1 MKMKFSYLMLLIAL
15 LVAGCAGYFSV
26 WGLSQLFAGAS
37 VSVIIMAS
45 ILEIGKVVTTT
56 ALHRYWDKIKTSLKV
71 YLTISVG
78 ILMLITSAGIY
89 GFLSNAFQK
98 TANKLEIHEGEIG
111 VLKTKIDVFNTTIK
125 DNKSLISD
133 KVKEKNDLS
142 DRLNKRINNIDF
154 TKSYQSRS
162 ADKATNETNKR
173 ISDIDIQ
180 IDELN
185 KKNSVLTDSV
195 NYYKIKELNLESTSE
210 ISGEVGPLKY
220 ISELTGQPMAK
231 VVNFIILLLI
241 FVFDPLAIALILIT
255 NRVFELENEDLND
268 NKIVENISDEGIT
281 EGVTEGVIE
290 GVTEEMTEPISE
302 PIMGDTPNDA
312 VSDTINDGVNDV
324 INDGVNDGVNE
335 IVSEPKIIKK
345 EPVIPTG
352 KINLEDIKEIK
363 DRGYSVNV
371 PHPKNSNTIERLG
384 SNKIIKN
391 GDNNRLF
398 FKKN

>member
-78 ILMLITSAGIY
+78 VLMLITSAGIY

-268 NKIVENISDEGIT
+268 NKIVENISDEGAI
-281 EGVTEGVIE
+281 EGVTEGAIE
-290 GVTEEMTEPISE
+290 GITEGVTEPISE

-312 VSDTINDGVNDV
+312 VNDGVND
-324 INDGVNDGVNE
+324 DVNE

>member
-281 EGVTEGVIE
+281 EGVIE